1 MFSIVIAFII
11 GILAG
16 VFGTTAAINK
26 HREYIAG
33 VTREF
38 SGRLRKGSGS
48 LTRNVRSLSGS
59 GRMDLGRRGR
69 DSVSSDQNTGLMT
82 FLCANLTFA
91 KFHKITHGGVSSGS
105 PDENESHYR
114 PVLSK
119 LIVTACYH
127 YTP

>member
-1 MFSIVIAFII
+1 
-11 GILAG
+11 
-16 VFGTTAAINK
+16 
-26 HREYIAG
+26 
-33 VTREF
+33 
-38 SGRLRKGSGS
+38 
-48 LTRNVRSLSGS
+48 
-59 GRMDLGRRGR
+59 MDLGRRGR

-82 FLCANLTFA
+82 LLCANLTFA
-91 KFHKITHGGVSSGS
+91 KFHKITHGGVSSGL